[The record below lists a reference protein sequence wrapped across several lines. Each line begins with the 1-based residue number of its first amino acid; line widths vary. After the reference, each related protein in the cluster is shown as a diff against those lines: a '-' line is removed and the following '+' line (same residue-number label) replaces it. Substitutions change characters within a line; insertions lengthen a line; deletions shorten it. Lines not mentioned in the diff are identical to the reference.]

1 MYVKQA
7 AFQNI
12 VHRILP
18 CHLAQP
24 TKAKQTQDT
33 RTQLEPYYTR
43 RKSNKQFPQAVA
55 SNQVRSNTTRTIKHT
70 TSEVRERETKG
81 SMANISRAHAM
92 QQNAQT
98 FCWDSARSYNG
109 CGFAPNRPMALT
121 RPQPPPIKEA
131 TGAKKLPGLRSL
143 GEDDLFAGPHSAPR
157 AKDLNNFR
165 KLVDEMRADEAQ
177 AESEA
182 GLDGRFRHEL
192 NVSIPNLEH
201 MQTIS
206 EDEALAIALSLS
218 LAESGSQSPDVEF
231 EQQQEEEQ
239 SDAWEVVDMRDAGLV
254 PQPNVIESEE
264 DSFVN
269 LVVQRSYAAVLGQ
282 VAENRESAAA
292 VTWQTLSRSSSNEN
306 LKRAASNKV
315 ASPEESG
322 DITLPSFLPLYGSVN
337 SLAHEEAD
345 SILKSAA
352 RKRYTAKHR
361 R

>member
-1 MYVKQA
+1 
-7 AFQNI
+7 
-12 VHRILP
+12 
-18 CHLAQP
+18 
-24 TKAKQTQDT
+24 
-33 RTQLEPYYTR
+33 
-43 RKSNKQFPQAVA
+43 
-55 SNQVRSNTTRTIKHT
+55 
-70 TSEVRERETKG
+70 
-81 SMANISRAHAM
+81 M

-98 FCWDSARSYNG
+98 FCWDSLRSYNG
-109 CGFAPNRPMALT
+109 CGFAPNRPMSLT
-121 RPQPPPIKEA
+121 RPQPPPTKDA

-177 AESEA
+177 AQSEA
-182 GLDGRFRHEL
+182 GIDGRFRHE
-192 NVSIPNLEH
+192 VDASIPNLAH

-218 LAESGSQSPDVEF
+218 LAESGPQSPEVEF
-231 EQQQEEEQ
+231 KQEEQ
-239 SDAWEVVDMRDAGLV
+239 SDEWEVVDVRDAGLV

-282 VAENRESAAA
+282 AAENRESA
-292 VTWQTLSRSSSNEN
+292 VTWQTLSGSSNESS
-306 LKRAASNKV
+306 KRTSNKV
-315 ASPEESG
+315 ESPEES
-322 DITLPSFLPLYGSVN
+322 DDSMMPSFLSLYGSVN

-352 RKRYTAKHR
+352 RKRFTAKHR